1 MSFVINWLYQK
12 SSGEEK
18 LMDEKEIINKQTN
31 QMLNAK
37 IDTLEMQNF
46 ALLQKIQ
53 QLEKNC
59 DKNFDT
65 SQEIH
70 KVNQTLIDKTNKLIE
85 EKSKLEQRIVD
96 LESLMKTMKSE
107 REVLSRK
114 VELYEKLFEY
124 NSSVDTDSL
133 PLKRNH
139 FLYATR
145 LYEKSMPK
153 KRCREEIP
161 NLFNYFEA
169 MNDEISLGID
179 KDTNKCSITIENSHE
194 AETFCS
200 ALIEDIINR
209 VFNETS
215 CTTIAN
221 KTIGERMPVHQMI
234 LNEPLAR
241 KGNAAFKK
249 LRYSFDSVKPWN
261 TSLLALGK
269 PIDKYESSDTLNKA
283 ASTDSVLL
291 KSSTFCNNSSII
303 CEGVP
308 LKILKKS
315 VMQNHF
321 SAFGKIRNIEINT
334 SLRTVI
340 VDFEKLSS
348 ASAAKKHGR
357 LILKNIAPIQRIRS
371 FFGTSYV
378 AIK

>member
-124 NSSVDTDSL
+124 N
-133 PLKRNH
+133 
-139 FLYATR
+139 R

-241 KGNAAFKK
+241 KGKTAFKK